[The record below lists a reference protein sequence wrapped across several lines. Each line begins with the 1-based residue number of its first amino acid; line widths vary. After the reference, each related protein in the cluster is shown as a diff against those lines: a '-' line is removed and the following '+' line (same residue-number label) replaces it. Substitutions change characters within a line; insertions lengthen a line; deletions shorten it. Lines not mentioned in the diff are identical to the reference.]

1 MATEATGMPLHHKAA
16 APSRRSHEWRMEW
29 CGRLQHLK
37 RRLFLAFASC
47 TCAMKLCQACSG
59 RNGSIQVA
67 DGLYQPMGQQGTG
80 TCAGTMAEDSVRDP
94 RCLLDAIKGRE
105 NRKRPTIHDLRA
117 IFGLGVT
124 ASGLRDR
131 ACTVAKVVPWTCYG
145 KQVWSRGMV
154 SRERAVL
161 SRRAMLFQMEKHL

>member
-1 MATEATGMPLHHKAA
+1 MDGWTLGI
-16 APSRRSHEWRMEW
+16 
-29 CGRLQHLK
+29 C
-37 RRLFLAFASC
+37 
-47 TCAMKLCQACSG
+47 
-59 RNGSIQVA
+59 QVA
-67 DGLYQPMGQQGTG
+67 DGLYQPMGPQGTG

-124 ASGLRDR
+124 ASKLRDR

-161 SRRAMLFQMEKHL
+161 SRRAMLFQMEKQH